1 MSEAEPLAQHPM
13 YCKIRTVGRGQR
25 SFVQVARNKATNELV
40 AIRFIPRGWEPSHTK
55 YVARAILN
63 HQELSLSKHPHVV
76 EFKEVFL
83 TSRYLAEVL
92 EYVEGETL
100 QVFLEKVGG
109 KVIEGLAR
117 FIFQQL
123 IIALDFCHRKGKVN
137 RDIKLSNILL
147 SIAEGQLPLVK
158 LCDFGFSK
166 DTFRH
171 SEPHSQV
178 GTALFVAP
186 EVMQNFT
193 GGNYNGQAADVWAC
207 GVCVFIM
214 LFGRHPYLR
223 PADNQLSEQQQMIKL
238 FQRMMQDEM
247 EFPSELVSSL
257 SPECLDLLRRMLKTR
272 PGQRATMSDIQ
283 NHPWFRTALPEGA
296 NLMNGAPARLCH
308 SLQHGPAVGLAQALH
323 SHAGLLGRDW
333 LMTG

>member
-1 MSEAEPLAQHPM
+1 MD
-13 YCKIRTVGRGQR
+13 G
-25 SFVQVARNKATNELV
+25 
-40 AIRFIPRGWEPSHTK
+40 PSRCGLRHD
-55 YVARAILN
+55 
-63 HQELSLSKHPHVV
+63 
-76 EFKEVFL
+76 
-83 TSRYLAEVL
+83 VL
-92 EYVEGETL
+92 
-100 QVFLEKVGG
+100 
-109 KVIEGLAR
+109 
-117 FIFQQL
+117 
-123 IIALDFCHRKGKVN
+123 
-137 RDIKLSNILL
+137 
-147 SIAEGQLPLVK
+147 
-158 LCDFGFSK
+158 
-166 DTFRH
+166 
-171 SEPHSQV
+171 QV

-272 PGQRATMSDIQ
+272 PGQRATMADIQ

-296 NLMNGAPARLCH
+296 NLMNDMF
-308 SLQHGPAVGLAQALH
+308 LH
-323 SHAGLLGRDW
+323 EDAACLSPQSH
-333 LMTG
+333 TQIE